1 MRRGVNGEANQGE
14 SMPAIAQFR
23 IDLIDLSFFI
33 FICSLMAGI
42 AHNPGVS
49 VLVLSHRSFVS
60 LVALSIVVALDE
72 NWNTLKTDT
81 VVIE

>member
-1 MRRGVNGEANQGE
+1 
-14 SMPAIAQFR
+14 MPAIAQFR

-49 VLVLSHRSFVS
+49 VSVLVLSHRSFVS

-72 NWNTLKTDT
+72 NWNTLITDT

>member
-1 MRRGVNGEANQGE
+1 
-14 SMPAIAQFR
+14 MP
-23 IDLIDLSFFI
+23 
-33 FICSLMAGI
+33 GI